1 MRRKKGD
8 GYLVCWIFFHILV
21 ALVVF
26 FRFVVYTTN
35 IYLVGLCV
43 CVWEGERGGTNKYL
57 RSFSFVGF
65 HKHTPF

>member
-43 CVWEGERGGTNKYL
+43 CVCGRGRGGALTN
-57 RSFSFVGF
+57 
-65 HKHTPF
+65 T